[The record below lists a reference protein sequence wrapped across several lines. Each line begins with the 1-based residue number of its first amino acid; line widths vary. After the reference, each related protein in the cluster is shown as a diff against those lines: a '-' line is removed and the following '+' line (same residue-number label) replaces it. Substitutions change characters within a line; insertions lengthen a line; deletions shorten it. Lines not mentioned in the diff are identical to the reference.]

1 MSSDRVSGEG
11 QGQECCR
18 RGGVEAV
25 AGTGILGTDQA
36 GPEKQVGL
44 APPCKSSVL
53 SRGKGCA
60 TFYER
65 EVVSL
70 TTIWAW
76 TIGPCERLMHL
87 EG

>member
-53 SRGKGCA
+53 SRGKGVRDLLRA
-60 TFYER
+60 
-65 EVVSL
+65 
-70 TTIWAW
+70 
-76 TIGPCERLMHL
+76 GGCESYNDLGMDHWSV
-87 EG
+87 